1 MSTLARPKAVPQHAP
16 IGDDDARMWARNP
29 CDVPTMCQ
37 PVAAR
42 GPDQPCWAARIRN
55 IFTTGVGLV
64 AVRRFERGTGVAI
77 EIPDQGGLGTDTVL
91 ARVVRV
97 QAAPEGGWLLGC
109 TFISALSEETVQRLL
124 HLRQG
129 QSPPARPAQATG
141 ALDDD
146 EVPLGELPPVDPGGT
161 MILPKVYWRNR
172 ETGTKRLADRLF
184 LMGNWPLRP
193 GTMLKLWVD
202 VKTGPGDFTT
212 VVIHSCEREGKE
224 WVVCYSIL
232 GKPTARMARFLKGN

>member
-1 MSTLARPKAVPQHAP
+1 MSTLARPKLAPQHVP
-16 IGDDDARMWARNP
+16 TTEDDARMWSRNP
-29 CDVPTMCQ
+29 CDVPTVCQ

-42 GPDQPCWAARIRN
+42 GPDQPRWDARIRN
-55 IFTTGVGLV
+55 IFTTGLGLV

-77 EIPDQGGLGTDTVL
+77 EIPDEEGHATDTLL

-124 HLRQG
+124 RLRQG
-129 QSPPARPAQATG
+129 QTAPARPAPTSSTA
-141 ALDDD
+141 DD
-146 EVPLGELPPVDPGGT
+146 EVALGDLPPADPGGT
-161 MILPKVYWRNR
+161 MILPKVYWRHR

-232 GKPTARMARFLKGN
+232 GKATERMRRWLKGN